1 MNGEKAKG
9 RSEDKMLKSNNITIK
24 QIIDVFSCRYEG
36 DDLEPSHEFHG
47 VRPSISH
54 MFKLHLY
61 LLLLV
66 YQIIFKMRLSKGQL
80 VSIPPYEY
88 EGPAT
93 IVI

>member
-47 VRPSISH
+47 VRPSISDINYEINYLCICY
-54 MFKLHLY
+54 FLY
-61 LLLLV
+61 
-66 YQIIFKMRLSKGQL
+66 IK
-80 VSIPPYEY
+80 
-88 EGPAT
+88 
-93 IVI
+93 